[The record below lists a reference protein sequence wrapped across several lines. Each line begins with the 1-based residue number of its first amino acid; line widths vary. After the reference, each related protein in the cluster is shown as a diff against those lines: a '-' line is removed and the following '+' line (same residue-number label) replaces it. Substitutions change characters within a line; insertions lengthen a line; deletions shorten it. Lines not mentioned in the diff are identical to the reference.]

1 MQRNNVNLKQLR
13 SFVVVAD
20 EGSFVRAAAVLHISQ
35 PALSQCIRQ
44 LEDQIGSPLFHRT
57 TRRVQLTALGLSFL
71 PHARH
76 LLRQFDGVISDLKDV
91 VARKRGRVVVACL
104 PSVAYRLMPRVVA
117 ANERL
122 HPGVRITVRDTNMK
136 GVVEA
141 VTSGEADLGIGS
153 LAPDRPELGSR
164 VLARDGFNAVF
175 PKHSPLARKRGVR
188 WKDLADLPFVA
199 MTNETGVRELV
210 DMATEQSGIR
220 LNIVAEVSN
229 IATLFGML
237 EEGIGISALPGLVLP
252 RDEHS
257 FIRHARFADNLV
269 ERTIRVFWRAGIGL
283 SPSAQ
288 ALSDAMDRCIAEDVF
303 LSGLPNVTWQPSGES
318 QTASRRDGSSRV
330 RGESARVFPS

>member
-13 SFVVVAD
+13 AFVVVAD
-20 EGSFVRAAAVLHISQ
+20 KGSFVGAAGTLHISQ

-57 TRRVQLTALGLSFL
+57 TRRVHLTALGMSFL

-76 LLRQFDGVISDLKDV
+76 LLRQFDGVINDLRDV

-122 HPGVRITVRDTNMK
+122 HPGVRITVRDANLK
-136 GVVEA
+136 GVIA
-141 VTSGEADLGIGS
+141 SVTSGEADLGIGS
-153 LAPDRPELGSR
+153 SAGDTPELASR
-164 VLARDGFNAVF
+164 ILARDRFNAVF
-175 PKHSPLARKRGVR
+175 PRDFPLARKQSIR
-188 WKDLADLPFVA
+188 WRDLAGPPFVA

-210 DMATEQSGIR
+210 DLATERQGIR

-229 IATLFGML
+229 IATLYGML

-252 RDEHS
+252 RDDHS
-257 FIRHARFADNLV
+257 FIRNKTLADAAV
-269 ERTIRVFWRAGIGL
+269 ERTIRVFWRAGLGF

-288 ALSDAMDRCIAEDVF
+288 ALIEAMNACITEDAF
-303 LSGLPNVTWQPSGES
+303 LSNFPNVSWQPFMMDSV
-318 QTASRRDGSSRV
+318 AD
-330 RGESARVFPS
+330 A

>member
-13 SFVVVAD
+13 AFVVVAD

-44 LEDQIGSPLFHRT
+44 LEDQIGSALFHRT
-57 TRRVQLTALGLSFL
+57 TRRVQLTALGMSFL

-76 LLRQFDGVISDLKDV
+76 LLRQFEGVINDLKDV

-117 ANERL
+117 ANERI

-136 GVVEA
+136 GIIDA

-153 LAPDRPELGSR
+153 LATHNPELASR

-175 PKHSPLARKRGVR
+175 PKDSSLARKRVIR
-188 WKDLADLPFVA
+188 WKDLAAHPFVA
-199 MTNETGVRELV
+199 MTYETGVRELV
-210 DMATEQSGIR
+210 DQAAEQSGIR

-252 RDEHS
+252 RDENAY
-257 FIRHARFADNLV
+257 IRHARFADNNV
-269 ERTIRVFWRAGIGL
+269 ERTIRIFWRAGIGL
-283 SPSAQ
+283 SPSAM
-288 ALSDAMDRCIAEDVF
+288 ALNDAMDRCITEDSF
-303 LSGLPNVTWQPSGES
+303 LANMSNVVWEPYQ
-318 QTASRRDGSSRV
+318 
-330 RGESARVFPS
+330 RGEPALL